1 MLFKYKKT
9 EHLWRF
15 VTTKQMIQL
24 DFCHSF
30 LRAFA
35 YCDKSF
41 LETAL
46 ALWLTGDYLFNIN
59 NAPVFQAGK
68 HIHIMMLLLMMHP
81 SVYTFHYDWFCYQ
94 LIILFLSFS
103 NSP

>member
-9 EHLWRF
+9 ECLWRF

-59 NAPVFQAGK
+59 NAPVFQADK

-103 NSP
+103 TSR

>member
-9 EHLWRF
+9 ECLWRF
-15 VTTKQMIQL
+15 VATKQMIQL

-30 LRAFA
+30 LRVFA

-46 ALWLTGDYLFNIN
+46 ASWFTGDYLFNIN
-59 NAPVFQAGK
+59 NASVFWTDK
-68 HIHIMMLLLMMHP
+68 HIHVMMLLLIMHP
-81 SVYTFHYDWFCYQ
+81 LV
-94 LIILFLSFS
+94 
-103 NSP
+103 